1 MSNIRPWNTEDSFD
15 ELTTLLHLAYAPLGA
30 MGLNYTAVDQ
40 GPKVT
45 AERIAG
51 CMCYVAE
58 QDGKLVGTATVRG
71 PYESSDCEYYTKP
84 EVAIVNQVA
93 VLPSFQ
99 SQGIARALLATCSS
113 WARQHGYTKLA
124 LDTAIPATHLVALYR
139 KLGYTEVSQVQWS
152 GKHYRSA
159 VLSRHL
165 SDA

>member
-1 MSNIRPWNTEDSFD
+1 LSTIRPWNAEDSVD

-40 GPKVT
+40 S
-45 AERIAG
+45 
-51 CMCYVAE
+51 MCYVAE

-71 PYESSDCEYYTKP
+71 PYESSDCAYYTKP

-93 VLPSFQ
+93 VHPSFQ
-99 SQGIARALLATCSS
+99 SRGIARAILATCSS
-113 WARQHGYTKLA
+113 WARQHGYSKLA
-124 LDTAIPATHLVALYR
+124 LDTALPATHLIALYR
-139 KLGYTEVSQVQWS
+139 KLGYTEVAQVQWS
-152 GKHYRSA
+152 GKVYRSA